1 MILHIE
7 FCSPPLCGIAK
18 NTQGEILLCEISG
31 YDKFDKMSL
40 NDLTLCGHTAK
51 YTIKVLKKQIR
62 QKRNG
67 SLETNTSCC
76 NLSTKNKYN
85 TI

>member
-31 YDKFDKMSL
+31 YDKFDKMS
-40 NDLTLCGHTAK
+40 HSSSA
-51 YTIKVLKKQIR
+51 
-62 QKRNG
+62 
-67 SLETNTSCC
+67 
-76 NLSTKNKYN
+76 LSVFWEPW
-85 TI
+85 